1 MTCKGLI
8 FAVGQA
14 SNPHLLLEDVS
25 GLGADLLN
33 IPRIRFPL
41 AVMEKAGVRQV
52 IIAAKPEDI
61 AEMHVILGDGRDV
74 GVNVS
79 YLMLESDSSIELAL
93 VSANQFIAKS
103 SVLLVSSDVCCTN
116 FQLPEFGSISP
127 QAVLSIRMLNGAVD
141 PQGERPEM
149 LIIGSS
155 VLNRLRRQT
164 TNPNRG
170 AKDVDQL
177 RRACITRFKYQD
189 VDLTQ
194 TCTFVNLKKG
204 VTIDNSVMSE
214 SALRALLFVEPTVAT

>member
-8 FAVGQA
+8 FAVGHA
-14 SNPHLLLEDVS
+14 SNPHLPLEGIS

-33 IPRIRFPL
+33 TPRIRFPL
-41 AVMEKAGVRQV
+41 AVMEKAGIRQA

-61 AEMHVILGDGRDV
+61 AEMLVILGDGRHV

-79 YLMLESDSSIELAL
+79 YLMLECGSSIELAL
-93 VSANQFIAKS
+93 SSANQFIAKS

-116 FQLPEFGSISP
+116 FQLPDSGSISS

-141 PQGERPEM
+141 TQGERPEM

-164 TNPNRG
+164 ADLSRG

-177 RRACITRFKYQD
+177 RRACMTRFKYQD

-194 TCTFVNLKKG
+194 VCTFVNLKKG
-204 VTIDNSVMSE
+204 MTIDNSLMSE
-214 SALRALLFVEPTVAT
+214 SALRTLLAIEPSVAV

>member
-8 FAVGQA
+8 FAAGHA
-14 SNPHLLLEDVS
+14 SNPHLPLEDVS
-25 GLGADLLN
+25 GLGADLLGT
-33 IPRIRFPL
+33 PRIRFPL

-61 AEMHVILGDGRDV
+61 AEMHVILGDGRHF

-79 YLMLESDSSIELAL
+79 YLMLECDSSIELAL
-93 VSANQFIAKS
+93 RSANQFIAKS

-116 FQLPEFGSISP
+116 FQLPDTGSISP

-164 TNPNRG
+164 TELSRG
-170 AKDVDQL
+170 AEDVDQL
-177 RRACITRFKYQD
+177 RRTCMTRFKYQD
-189 VDLTQ
+189 DDLTQ

-204 VTIDNSVMSE
+204 VTIDNSLMSE
-214 SALRALLFVEPTVAT
+214 SALRALLFVEPSATT

>member
-8 FAVGQA
+8 FAAGHA
-14 SNPHLLLEDVS
+14 SNPHLPLDEVS

-33 IPRIRFPL
+33 TPRIRFPL

-61 AEMHVILGDGRDV
+61 AEMHVILGDGRHI

-79 YLMLESDSSIELAL
+79 YLMLECDSSIELTL
-93 VSANQFIAKS
+93 SSANRFIAKS

-116 FQLPEFGSISP
+116 FQLPDSGSISP
-127 QAVLSIRMLNGAVD
+127 QTVLSFRMQNGAVN

-164 TNPNRG
+164 TDLSRG

-177 RRACITRFKYQD
+177 RRACMSRFKYQD

-204 VTIDNSVMSE
+204 ITIDNSLMSE
-214 SALRALLFVEPTVAT
+214 SAQRSLLSIEPSVAT

>member
-8 FAVGQA
+8 FAAGHA
-14 SNPHLLLEDVS
+14 SNPHLPLEDIS
-25 GLGADLLN
+25 GIGADLLKT
-33 IPRIRFPL
+33 PRIRFPL

-61 AEMHVILGDGRDV
+61 AEMHVMLGDGRHT

-79 YLMLESDSSIELAL
+79 YLVLECDSSIELAL

-116 FQLPEFGSISP
+116 FQLPDSGSISP
-127 QAVLSIRMLNGAVD
+127 QAVLSIRMQNGAVD
-141 PQGERPEM
+141 AQGERPEM
-149 LIIGSS
+149 LFVGNS
-155 VLNRLRRQT
+155 VLNRLRRQIT
-164 TNPNRG
+164 DLSRG

-177 RRACITRFKYQD
+177 RRACMTRFKYQD

-194 TCTFVNLKKG
+194 TCTFVSLKKG
-204 VTIDNSVMSE
+204 VTIDNSLMSE
-214 SALRALLFVEPTVAT
+214 SALRALLFVEPSVAT

>member
-8 FAVGQA
+8 FATGHA
-14 SNPHLLLEDVS
+14 SNPHLPLEDIS
-25 GLGADLLN
+25 GIGADLLN
-33 IPRIRFPL
+33 TPRIRFPL

-61 AEMHVILGDGRDV
+61 AEMHVMLGDGRHI

-79 YLMLESDSSIELAL
+79 YLVLECDSSIELAL
-93 VSANQFIAKS
+93 VSANQYIAKS

-116 FQLPEFGSISP
+116 FQLPDSGSISP
-127 QAVLSIRMLNGAVD
+127 QAVLSFRMQNGAVD

-149 LIIGSS
+149 LFVGNS
-155 VLNRLRRQT
+155 VLNRLRRQIT
-164 TNPNRG
+164 DLSRG

-177 RRACITRFKYQD
+177 RRACMTRFKYQD

-194 TCTFVNLKKG
+194 TCTFVSLKKG
-204 VTIDNSVMSE
+204 VTIDNSLMSE

>member
-1 MTCKGLI
+1 MTCKGFI
-8 FAVGQA
+8 FAVGHA
-14 SNPHLLLEDVS
+14 SNPHLPLEDVS
-25 GLGADLLN
+25 GLGADLLDT
-33 IPRIRFPL
+33 PRIRFPL

-61 AEMHVILGDGRDV
+61 AEMHVILGDGRHV

-79 YLMLESDSSIELAL
+79 YLMLECDSSIELAL
-93 VSANQFIAKS
+93 SGANQFIAKS

-116 FQLPEFGSISP
+116 FQLPYSGNISA
-127 QAVLSIRMLNGAVD
+127 QAVLSIRMLNGAVA

-149 LIIGSS
+149 LMIGSS

-177 RRACITRFKYQD
+177 RRACMTRFKYQD

-194 TCTFVNLKKG
+194 TCTFVNLRKG
-204 VTIDNSVMSE
+204 VTIDKSLMSE
-214 SALRALLFVEPTVAT
+214 SALQALLFVSPSVAT